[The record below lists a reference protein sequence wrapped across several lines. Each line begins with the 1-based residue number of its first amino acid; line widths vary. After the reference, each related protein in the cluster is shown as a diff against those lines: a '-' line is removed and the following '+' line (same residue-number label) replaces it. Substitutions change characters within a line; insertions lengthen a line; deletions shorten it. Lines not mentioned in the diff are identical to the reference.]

1 MKYFVSLFSYDQV
14 PQEKLAFWLHDPL
27 RIWMINTT

>member
-14 PQEKLAFWLHDPL
+14 PQEKLAFWLHASLKNLDD
-27 RIWMINTT
+27 